1 MVLKSSKDLPPNEGM
16 FRPLKKKRYSDQ
28 IAEVIQRR
36 ILKNHLEIGTG
47 LPSEL
52 DLARDF
58 QVSRSVI
65 REALRILEDAG
76 LVKIMKGPS
85 GGIFVANGYHKPIKK
100 TLDNLVLSGEIRL
113 DHLFDV
119 RLLLEPHIAEEAA
132 VHARDSDIEALRDLI
147 DDSSRNLED
156 PLHLKQNNL
165 MFHLQLARA
174 SGNPVFAL
182 LLESVMELLI
192 ERSLDFLDPVLER
205 KFFRAHEAIF
215 SRITERKPQEA
226 RRLMERDIID
236 VKEELIEFRK
246 AHQSKIEDEKDIS
259 LS

>member
-1 MVLKSSKDLPPNEGM
+1 MDIPPNEGM

-36 ILKNHLEIGTG
+36 ILKHHLEIGTG

-52 DLARDF
+52 DLAKEF

-65 REALRILEDAG
+65 REALRILEDSG
-76 LVKIMKGPS
+76 LVKITKGPS

-100 TLDNLVLSGEIRL
+100 TLDNLVLSGEVRL

-132 VHARDSDIEALRDLI
+132 LHARDSDIETLRDLI

-182 LLESVMELLI
+182 LLESVIELLI
-192 ERSLDFLDPVLER
+192 ERSLSFLDPTLER
-205 KFFRAHEAIF
+205 KFFQAHEAIF
-215 SRITERKPQEA
+215 NMISERKPKEA
-226 RRLMERDIID
+226 RRLMEKDIMD
-236 VKEELIEFRK
+236 VKEGLKKSRK
-246 AHQSKIEDEKDIS
+246 ANQSKIENGEDIS
-259 LS
+259 IP